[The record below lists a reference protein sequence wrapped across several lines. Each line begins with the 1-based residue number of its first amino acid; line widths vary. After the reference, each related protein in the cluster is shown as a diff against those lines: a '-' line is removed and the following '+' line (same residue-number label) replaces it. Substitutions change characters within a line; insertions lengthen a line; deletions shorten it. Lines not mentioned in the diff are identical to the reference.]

1 MVGGLLGTECYVMFM
16 SVVGIASFR
25 YDPTVDYVFGV
36 GCVWLLCNFSVVLT
50 VCLV

>member
-1 MVGGLLGTECYVMFM
+1 MGGLLGTECYVMFM

-36 GCVWLLCNFSVVLT
+36 CCVWLLCNCSVVLT